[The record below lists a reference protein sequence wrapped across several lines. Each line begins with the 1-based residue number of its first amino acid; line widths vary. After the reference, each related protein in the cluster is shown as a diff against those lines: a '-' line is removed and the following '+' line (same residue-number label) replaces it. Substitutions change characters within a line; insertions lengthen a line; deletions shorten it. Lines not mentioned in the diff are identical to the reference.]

1 MSTGRVTSSAR
12 RIEIEDR
19 RDRVMSLAR
28 AGGTVRMIGITLKVS
43 HATVARDIKTRLLEH
58 AKQCKDS
65 EQMRLAE
72 IERMDALML
81 VWWPKAREDLQALD
95 RVLKISEQRVRLL
108 GIEPPKQIRHS
119 GERRHG
125 QCHHGGHAAGIGL

>member
-1 MSTGRVTSSAR
+1 
-12 RIEIEDR
+12 
-19 RDRVMSLAR
+19 
-28 AGGTVRMIGITLKVS
+28 MIGMTLKVS
-43 HATVARDIKTRLLEH
+43 HATVARDIRTRLLEP

-108 GIEPPKQIRHS
+108 GIPSLPT
-119 GERRHG
+119 
-125 QCHHGGHAAGIGL
+125 